1 MSFSDNERKESFTN
15 LHVYL
20 HNLGRTDNHSYM
32 NIKINVMDCFQLCFA
47 AIGCCPFKSGLPT
60 YNVHR
65 VVMNGNNH
73 IVPIPFS
80 LSMANKIHYF
90 TWFSMMLKEALRD
103 AREVS
108 FINNMNDVITSSL
121 AKSVKLHVRS
131 RVGRNRT
138 SEAPF

>member
-1 MSFSDNERKESFTN
+1 
-15 LHVYL
+15 
-20 HNLGRTDNHSYM
+20 
-32 NIKINVMDCFQLCFA
+32 
-47 AIGCCPFKSGLPT
+47 
-60 YNVHR
+60 
-65 VVMNGNNH
+65 MNGNNH

-121 AKSVKLHVRS
+121 AKVFSYSYHGYYFKSVKLHVRS